1 MISMA
6 EIQPDALI
14 PCGELCDIQ
23 MENGFW
29 MRTSLV
35 KQSRIPPWIRPRF
48 PKRVQNP
55 RPLSNGT
62 SPDDSRREVPKEAP
76 NEPASSFWGFLNKV
90 IEDDDKV
97 RRLCFLIWRATLAA
111 ATVLIVAA
119 TFVYIVLYTMPI
131 QVKAEIGGSSALA
144 IAGISFLFHLTRK
157 RSKSRPSSGRMS
169 CARRRAIR
177 PL

>member
-35 KQSRIPPWIRPRF
+35 KQSRIPPRIRPRF
-48 PKRVQNP
+48 LKRVQNP
-55 RPLSNGT
+55 EPLSDDT
-62 SPDDSRREVPKEAP
+62 SPDDDKREVPKESPIEPTPAP
-76 NEPASSFWGFLNKV
+76 SFWGLLYKV
-90 IEDDDKV
+90 LDDDDKV
-97 RRLCFLIWRATLAA
+97 RRLSFLIWRVALAA

-119 TFVYIVLYTMPI
+119 TFFCIVLYKMPI
-131 QVKAEIGGSSALA
+131 HVKAEIGGGSALA
-144 IAGISFLFHLTRK
+144 IAGISFLFRLARK
-157 RSKSRPSSGRMS
+157 RSKS
-169 CARRRAIR
+169 
-177 PL
+177 